1 MTLLIS
7 GRLLSQKIRIAKTL
21 GNRHTRQYTSVVAM
35 MVESALLDS
44 AFAVPYLVLY
54 GINHPAQILLLQ
66 VLLQVE
72 VSYTLID
79 LLVRETTN

>member
-7 GRLLSQKIRIAKTL
+7 GRLLSQKRRIAKTL
-21 GNRHTRQYTSVVAM
+21 GNRHARQYTSVVAM

-54 GINHPAQILLLQ
+54 GINHPAQLLLLQ
-66 VLLQVE
+66 VLLQAEASCTSV
-72 VSYTLID
+72 D
-79 LLVRETTN
+79 LVVREITN